1 MSTEIKKYS
10 KQMFTTIL
18 THLDNIEHV
27 KSRNMTYVEHL
38 YHALYLS
45 KESLIASL
53 YLFVHAFFPV
63 VFQSNGSV
71 IINNLSSSIK
81 DKRN

>member
-27 KSRNMTYVEHL
+27 KSRNMTYIEHL

-45 KESLIASL
+45 KESLRASV
-53 YLFVHAFFPV
+53 YLFVHAFFPC
-63 VFQSNGSV
+63 VFKSEGSE

-81 DKRN
+81 EKSN